1 MRRRHAGK
9 SRTFIIVALLLLAA
23 CVAPVLWNYPKLYAR
38 VLEDRRFPALS
49 RYALEPVPDVAL
61 VGSSMM
67 FRIYEGYF
75 STRLRNVAI
84 GGGSPLTGLAIIASY
99 PKLPRVIVVET
110 NILSRPVDATL
121 VENFGNN
128 AAEPFAWF
136 WPYRVAISWVYYWL
150 KYKSESHNVA
160 TLPQQPPSSY
170 EIKTSLDEAEAEYA
184 NPAYDA
190 TMAAN
195 AATLQRLVA
204 QLESRGVQIYFVE
217 LPYPGNLGQSRYAI
231 TARTLARTAFADRS
245 RWPDINYHLSELR
258 WVDAS
263 HMDERS
269 AIIVAREIDGFLG
282 RLTAAKAPSQV
293 CVRHT
298 PRANCRSLNP
308 GELAHDQAARREQN
322 VRMADSDFDRRRCC
336 CSGSL
341 ISSACLS
348 S

>member
-9 SRTFIIVALLLLAA
+9 SRTIIIVALLLVAA

-49 RYALEPVPDVAL
+49 RYALEPVPEVAL

-75 STRLRNVAI
+75 STPLRNAAI

-110 NILSRPVDATL
+110 NILSRPIDAAL
-121 VENFGNN
+121 VKNFGNN
-128 AAEPFAWF
+128 DAEPFAWF

-150 KYKSESHNVA
+150 KYKSESDNIA
-160 TLPQQPPSSY
+160 NLPRQPPSIY
-170 EIKTSLDEAEAEYA
+170 DIKASLDETEAEYA
-184 NPAYDA
+184 NPAFDA
-190 TMAAN
+190 PMAQN

-204 QLESRGVQIYFVE
+204 ELESRGGRIYFVE
-217 LPYPGNLGQSRYAI
+217 LPYPGNLGQSRYAV
-231 TARTLARTAFADRS
+231 TARTLAHNAFPDRS
-245 RWPDINYHLSELR
+245 KWPDIDYHLPELR

-282 RLTAAKAPSQV
+282 RVTTQPQV
-293 CVRHT
+293 M
-298 PRANCRSLNP
+298 P
-308 GELAHDQAARREQN
+308 GVSVVGN
-322 VRMADSDFDRRRCC
+322 
-336 CSGSL
+336 GSPGR
-341 ISSACLS
+341 
-348 S
+348 